1 MRTSAIGKA
10 EIDCS
15 PAKAGV
21 QAFFKFWAP
30 AGAGAPQR
38 KRSGG
43 FTLIELLI
51 VMTLIGLLSA
61 VALLAIPDPRGS
73 LRAEAE
79 RFAARVKAAQ
89 DRAVIGSRPMSVRV
103 TAAGYGFDQRERTEW
118 QPIAVKPF
126 ADQSWS
132 EGTQAAVTAETRLI
146 FDATGISDP
155 ASLTLVRDDERM
167 TIAIAHDGKIDVDG

>member
-10 EIDCS
+10 E
-15 PAKAGV
+15 PRG
-21 QAFFKFWAP
+21 
-30 AGAGAPQR
+30 GATR
-38 KRSGG
+38 G

-103 TAAGYGFDQRERTEW
+103 TAAGYGFDQRERAEW

-155 ASLTLVRDDERM
+155 ANLTLVRDDERM
-167 TIAIAHDGKIDVDG
+167 TIAIAHDGKINVGG